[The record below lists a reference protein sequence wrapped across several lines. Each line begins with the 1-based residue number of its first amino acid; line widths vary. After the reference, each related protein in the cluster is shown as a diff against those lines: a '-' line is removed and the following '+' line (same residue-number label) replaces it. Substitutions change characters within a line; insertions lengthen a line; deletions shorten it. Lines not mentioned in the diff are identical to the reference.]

1 MDDDHRSNLSVITNW
16 IYKEVSGVSIN
27 IRIFRAVK
35 KKYDPPYCGGKTN
48 RRNSFRIFY
57 GGSDIVI
64 LVCT

>member
-35 KKYDPPYCGGKTN
+35 KSMILPIAAGKPTAA
-48 RRNSFRIFY
+48 
-57 GGSDIVI
+57 IVSGFFMG
-64 LVCT
+64 V